1 MRVNIIGG
9 GLAGCALAYVLKNNG
24 AEPVI
29 YEASS
34 CLAAGAS
41 GNDVGLYNP
50 RLSAQFDGMSQFYS
64 DGFFQALEVFEHF
77 GDAIDWNPCGALT
90 LMTNERRIK
99 RFRKTMASWD
109 WSEDYMRLVSAS
121 EATEIAGI
129 EVPSECLYL
138 PRSGNIS
145 PKKICHEYARG
156 VEVHLNHVVS
166 DLDALEGGVSVLAC
180 GVACLG
186 FEVAARIPLSTVR
199 GQVSYI
205 AQTEATKE
213 LKVALSYGGHFAPA
227 RDGVHC
233 IGSTF
238 QPWEEHCDLRDEDDL
253 TNLEKLFSVFPNLEG
268 NYNITDRRAAMR
280 TTSRDH
286 FPVIGQLSNDV
297 YISTAHGS
305 YGILSSLISANI
317 LSDYVVNG
325 GYGVSEEIA
334 AVLSFTR
341 FKG

>member
-24 AEPVI
+24 VEPVI

-50 RLSAQFDGMSQFYS
+50 RLSAQFDGMAQFYS

-109 WSEDYMRLVSAS
+109 WSEDDMRLVSAQ
-121 EATEIAGI
+121 EATEIAGVD
-129 EVPSECLYL
+129 VPDECLYL

-156 VEVHLNHVVS
+156 VEVHLNHAVD
-166 DLDALEGGVSVLAC
+166 DLEALEGDVSVLAC

-186 FEVAARIPLSTVR
+186 FEAAARIPLSTVR

-205 AQTEATKE
+205 AQTEATRG
-213 LKVALSYGGHFAPA
+213 LRVALSYGGHFAPA

-233 IGSTF
+233 VGSTF
-238 QPWEEHCDLRDEDDL
+238 QPWEERIDLRDEDDSA
-253 TNLEKLFSVFPNLEG
+253 NLEKLFSVFPDLAG
-268 NYNITDRRAAMR
+268 NYDIKGRRASMR

-286 FPVIGQLSNDV
+286 FPVIGQLSDGV
-297 YISTAHGS
+297 YISTGHGS
-305 YGILSSLISANI
+305 YGILSSLISANM
-317 LSDYVVNG
+317 LSNYIVGG
-325 GYGVSEEIA
+325 GYSVSAEMTA
-334 AVLSFTR
+334 ALSFMR
-341 FKG
+341 FKR

>member
-50 RLSAQFDGMSQFYS
+50 RLSAQFDGMAQFYS

-77 GDAIDWNPCGALT
+77 GDAIDWSPCGALT
-90 LMTNERRIK
+90 LLTNERRIK
-99 RFRKTMASWD
+99 RFHKTMASWD
-109 WSEDYMRLVSAS
+109 WVEDDMRLVSAQ
-121 EATEIAGI
+121 EATEIAGV

-156 VEVHLNHVVS
+156 VEVHLNHAVD
-166 DLDALEGGVSVLAC
+166 DLDALEGDVSVLAC

-186 FEVAARIPLSTVR
+186 FDEAARIPLNTVR
-199 GQVSYI
+199 GQVSYV
-205 AQTEATKE
+205 AQSEATKG

-227 RDGVHC
+227 RDGVHFL
-233 IGSTF
+233 GSTF
-238 QPWEEHCDLRDEDDL
+238 QPWEERIDLRDEDDSA
-253 TNLEKLFSVFPNLEG
+253 NLEKLFSVFPHLGG
-268 NYNITDRRAAMR
+268 NYDVKGRRASMR

-286 FPVIGQLSNDV
+286 FPVIGQLSDNV

-305 YGILSSLISANI
+305 YGILSSLVSANM
-317 LSDYVVNG
+317 LSNSIVGG
-325 GYGVSEEIA
+325 GYSVSGEMA
-334 AVLSFTR
+334 AALSFTR